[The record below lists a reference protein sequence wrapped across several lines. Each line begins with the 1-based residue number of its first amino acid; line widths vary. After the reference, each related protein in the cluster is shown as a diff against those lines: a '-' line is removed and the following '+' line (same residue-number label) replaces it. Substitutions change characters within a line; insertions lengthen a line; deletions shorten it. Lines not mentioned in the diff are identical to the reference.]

1 MSTSFRGTCINS
13 YCVQTLS
20 WGFTSSAILV
30 ASVWSAS
37 LAYKKKSLGGGERE
51 KRRKRKT
58 TVMIHMM
65 LIIRISVIN
74 FFLIQSYFV
83 KVSSRQ

>member
-30 ASVWSAS
+30 ASVWSPS
-37 LAYKKKSLGGGERE
+37 LAYKKKRVFFFLGGRE
-51 KRRKRKT
+51 EEEEEDDGYDPYDAD
-58 TVMIHMM
+58 
-65 LIIRISVIN
+65 N
-74 FFLIQSYFV
+74 
-83 KVSSRQ
+83 